1 MKFKKIKHI
10 HFVGIGGAGMSG
22 IAEVLFN
29 LGYKI
34 TGSDLKTSE
43 TTQRLQ
49 NLGIR
54 VFNQHQEENV
64 AKSDVVV
71 ISSAIK
77 DQNPEVV
84 FAKRNKI
91 PVVRRAEMLGE
102 LMRMKYGIGIAGT
115 HGKTTT
121 TSMVGEILSEGG
133 LDPTIVV
140 GGRVIG
146 LDAHA
151 RLGNGEFLVAE
162 ADEFDRSFLRL
173 TPTIAVV
180 TTLEA
185 EHLDYYKDFDEIKSA
200 FLEFVNKVPFYGRV
214 VICLDEQSLVDLLP
228 KIERPITTY
237 GFSPQADLQPNS
249 LSFREN
255 HSRFGAKLR
264 GKELGEIKLSV
275 PGIHNV
281 KNSLAAIAVGLELEI
296 PWEKIQKGLSD
307 FKGVSRR
314 FEIKGIKKG
323 VMVVDDYAHHP
334 TEIGATLKGARSGW
348 KKRIVCVFQPHLFS
362 RTRDFHKEFGR
373 SFLDSDILIVTD
385 VYPAREEPIPGVSG
399 ELIYLAAKEYGHKNA
414 FYVPQKEEVA
424 PFLLK
429 IVKENDM
436 VITMGAGDIHKTGTE
451 LLKMLTGGK
460 AGNKFTSP

>member
-1 MKFKKIKHI
+1 MKFRKIKHI
-10 HFVGIGGAGMSG
+10 HFVGIGGVGMSG

-29 LGYKI
+29 LSYKI
-34 TGSDLKTSE
+34 TGSDLKSTE

-49 NLGIR
+49 NLGIEI
-54 VFNQHQEENV
+54 FDQHQEENV
-64 AKSDVVV
+64 AESDVVV

-77 DQNPEVV
+77 EGNPEVV
-84 FAKRNKI
+84 FAKRSKI

-140 GGRVIG
+140 GGRVINLG
-146 LDAHA
+146 AHA
-151 RLGNGEFLVAE
+151 KLGNGEFLVAE
-162 ADEFDRSFLRL
+162 ADEFDRSLLRL
-173 TPTIAVV
+173 TPTIAVG
-180 TTLEA
+180 TTLEP
-185 EHLDYYKDFDEIKSA
+185 EHLDYYKDFEEIKSA

-214 VICLDEQSLVDLLP
+214 ILCLDEESLIDLMP
-228 KIERPITTY
+228 KIERPIITY
-237 GFSPQADLQPNS
+237 GFSPQADLQANS
-249 LSFREN
+249 PSFVEN
-255 HSRFGAKLR
+255 HSRFKVKLK
-264 GKELGEIKLSV
+264 GEELGEVRLSI

-296 PWEKIQKGLSD
+296 PWEKIQKGLLG

-314 FEIKGIKKG
+314 FEIKGTKKG

-334 TEIGATLKGARSGW
+334 TEIEATLKGARSGW
-348 KKRIVCVFQPHLFS
+348 RKRIVCVFQPHLYS
-362 RTRDFHKEFGR
+362 RTRDFCKEFGR
-373 SFLDSDILIVTD
+373 SFFDSDILIVTD
-385 VYPAREEPIPGVSG
+385 VYPAREDPIPKVSG

-414 FYVPQKEEVA
+414 FYVPQKEKVA
-424 PFLLK
+424 PFLQK

-436 VITMGAGDIHKTGTE
+436 VITMGAGDIHKIGTE
-451 LLKMLTGGK
+451 FLKML
-460 AGNKFTSP
+460 SD

>member
-1 MKFKKIKHI
+1 
-10 HFVGIGGAGMSG
+10 MSG

-29 LGYKI
+29 LDYRV
-34 TGSDLKTSE
+34 TGSDLKSTE
-43 TTQRLQ
+43 TTQRLK
-49 NLGIR
+49 NLGIEI
-54 VFNQHQEENV
+54 FDQHREENV
-64 AKSDVVV
+64 AESDVVV
-71 ISSAIK
+71 ISSAVK
-77 DQNPEVV
+77 EGNPEVV

-140 GGRVIG
+140 GGRVNNLG
-146 LDAHA
+146 SHA
-151 RLGNGEFLVAE
+151 KLGNGEFLVTE

-185 EHLDYYKDFDEIKSA
+185 EHLDYYKDFEEIKTA

-214 VICLDEQSLVDLLP
+214 ILCLDEENLVDLMP
-228 KIERPITTY
+228 RIERPITTY
-237 GFSPQADLQPNS
+237 GFSRQADLQANS
-249 LSFREN
+249 LALVEN
-255 HSRFGAKLR
+255 RSCFKVKLK
-264 GKELGEIKLSV
+264 GKELGEVKLSV

-296 PWEKIQKGLSD
+296 PWDKIQKGLFD

-314 FEIKGIKKG
+314 FEIKGIEKG

-334 TEIGATLKGARSGW
+334 TEIEATLKGARSGW
-348 KKRIVCVFQPHLFS
+348 KKRIICVFQPHLFS

-373 SFLDSDILIVTD
+373 SFFNSDILIVTD

-399 ELIYLAAKEYGHKNA
+399 ELVYLAAKEYGHKNA
-414 FYVPQKEEVA
+414 FYVPQKEEAA

-429 IVKENDM
+429 VVKGNDM
-436 VITMGAGDIHKTGTE
+436 VITMGAGDVHKIGTE
-451 LLKMLTGGK
+451 LLKML
-460 AGNKFTSP
+460 SE

>member
-22 IAEVLFN
+22 IAELLFN
-29 LGYKI
+29 LGYKV
-34 TGSDLKTSE
+34 TGSDLKSTE

-49 NLGIR
+49 DLGIQI
-54 VFNQHQEENV
+54 FDQHKEENV
-64 AKSDVVV
+64 AFSDVVV
-71 ISSAIK
+71 ISSAVK
-77 DQNPEVV
+77 ETNPEMV

-91 PVVRRAEMLGE
+91 PVVKRAEMLGE

-121 TSMVGEILSEGG
+121 TSMVGEVLSEGG

-140 GGRVIG
+140 GGRVINLG
-146 LDAHA
+146 AHA
-151 RLGNGEFLVAE
+151 KLGNGEFLVAE

-185 EHLDYYKDFDEIKSA
+185 EHLDYYKNFDEIKSA

-214 VICLDEQSLVDLLP
+214 ILCLDEESLVDLLP

-237 GFSPQADLQPNS
+237 GFSSQADLQANS
-249 LSFREN
+249 LSFVEN
-255 HSRFGAKLR
+255 LSRFKVKVKGQ
-264 GKELGEIKLSV
+264 ELGEVFLSV

-307 FKGVSRR
+307 FKGVNRR
-314 FEIKGIKKG
+314 FEIKGITKG

-334 TEIGATLKGARSGW
+334 TEIEATLKGARSGW
-348 KKRIVCVFQPHLFS
+348 KKRVVCVFQPHLFS

-373 SFLDSDILIVTD
+373 SFFNSDILIVTD
-385 VYPAREEPIPGVSG
+385 VYPAREDPIPGVSG
-399 ELIYLAAKEYGHKNA
+399 EMVYLAAKEYGHKNA
-414 FYVPQKEEVA
+414 FYIPRKEEVA
-424 PFLLK
+424 SFLLK

-436 VITMGAGDIHKTGTE
+436 VITMGAGDIYKIGTE
-451 LLKMLTGGK
+451 LLKLL
-460 AGNKFTSP
+460 AS